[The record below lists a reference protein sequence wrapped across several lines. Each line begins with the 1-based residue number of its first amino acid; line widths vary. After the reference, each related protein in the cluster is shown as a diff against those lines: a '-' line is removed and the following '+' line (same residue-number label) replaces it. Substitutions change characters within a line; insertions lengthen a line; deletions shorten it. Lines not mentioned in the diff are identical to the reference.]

1 MSMSKYPQY
10 KNSKLCKGGGSQY
23 KPCGYIDECN
33 ICTNYAFDTR
43 QGNNNELYRVFG
55 IALACKRD
63 NPTFKPY
70 TVKEFDNMCNTS
82 NKSEDDKKELLSEL
96 IRLGIVKE

>member
-1 MSMSKYPQY
+1 MSYYPQY
-10 KNSKLCKGGGSQY
+10 KNSKLCKGGGSVY
-23 KPCGYIDECN
+23 KPCGYLDECT

-55 IALACKRD
+55 MPLACKRD

-70 TVKEFDNMCNTS
+70 TVKEFEDMCVEENI
-82 NKSEDDKKELLSEL
+82 SEDKKKEYFSGA
-96 IRLGIVKE
+96 IRLGLVKE